1 MSTRRP
7 LRRVLTAVAVL
18 FTLALV
24 ATACG
29 GDDDEAAPT
38 TTEAPTTTTTEAPTT
53 TTTEPPVLM
62 QLSGREATD
71 ELAPLRTAMIVKID
85 NNNSNARPQRGI
97 TTADI
102 VIEEAVEGSESRFFA
117 VFHTNLTDPV
127 GPVRSARTSDID
139 LMAMFGR
146 PTFSSS
152 GGNFGTMNAIRESG
166 LAVVAGHDSQYGS
179 YFFRLNND
187 GDIRR
192 RAPHNLFV
200 NLTELYMA
208 AAAEGAAPPPFA
220 TWRSEDDALPANAL
234 PAVGVDITFGNNPAQ
249 WVWDENASGFLRWQ
263 RGTPHVDPD
272 GNQVTAA
279 NVLLLMTPYAVSPF
293 DHRSPEARSV
303 GYGEAWVLTGGASI
317 HGTWVRESRELPYTL
332 MDDNGDPIA
341 LTPGQTWVE
350 LLKPQ
355 NPPSFLQADP
365 RG

>member
-1 MSTRRP
+1 LSTRRH
-7 LRRVLTAVAVL
+7 LRRALTAVALL

-29 GDDDEAAPT
+29 GDDEEAAPS

-53 TTTEPPVLM
+53 TTTEPPVVM
-62 QLSGREATD
+62 QLTGVEATD

-85 NNNSNARPQRGI
+85 NNNANARPQRGI
-97 TTADI
+97 TTADV
-102 VIEEAVEGSESRFFA
+102 VIEEAVEGNESRFFA

-139 LMAMFGR
+139 LMPMFGV

-179 YFFRLNND
+179 YFFRMSND

-200 NLTELYMA
+200 NLTELYQA
-208 AAAEGAAPPPFA
+208 AGPEGSLPPPFA
-220 TWRSEDDALPANAL
+220 TWRGADDDLPSTALPAI
-234 PAVGVDITFGNNPAQ
+234 GVDITFGNNPAQ
-249 WVWDENASGFLRWQ
+249 WVWDENANGFLRWQ

-279 NVLLLMTPYAVSPF
+279 NVLLLMTPYGASPF
-293 DHRSPEARSV
+293 DSRSPEARSV
-303 GYGEAWVLTGGASI
+303 GFGEAWVLTDGATI
-317 HGTWVRESRELPYTL
+317 HGTWFRETRDQPYTIL
-332 MDDNGDPIA
+332 DDNDEVIA

-355 NPPSFLQADP
+355 NPPSFLAADP

>member
-7 LRRVLTAVAVL
+7 RRRTLAAVAAL
-18 FTLALV
+18 LALALV
-24 ATACG
+24 AAACG
-29 GDDDEAAPT
+29 GDDGETAAT

-53 TTTEPPVLM
+53 TTTEPPVVM
-62 QLSGREATD
+62 QLTGVEATD

-97 TTADI
+97 TTADV
-102 VIEEAVEGSESRFFA
+102 VIEEAVEGNESRFFA

-139 LMAMFGR
+139 LMPMFGR

-152 GGNFGTMNAIRESG
+152 GGNAGTMGSIRDNDVAI
-166 LAVVAGHDSQYGS
+166 VAGHDSQYGGL
-179 YFFRLNND
+179 FFRMNDD

-192 RAPHNLFV
+192 RGPHNLFV
-200 NLTELYMA
+200 NLTELA
-208 AAAEGAAPPPFA
+208 VAAAEGGSPPPPFA
-220 TWRSEDDALPANAL
+220 TWRGADDALPGTAL
-234 PAVGVDITFGNNPAQ
+234 PTFGVDITFGNNPVQ
-249 WVWDENASGFLRWQ
+249 WVWDDAAGGFLRWQ

-272 GNQVTAA
+272 GAQVTAA

-303 GYGEAWVLTGGASI
+303 GSGEAWVLTEGATI
-317 HGTWVRESRELPYTL
+317 HGTWTRESREQPYTL
-332 MDDNGDPIA
+332 VDDEGEPIA

-355 NPPSFLQADP
+355 NPPSFLQGDP